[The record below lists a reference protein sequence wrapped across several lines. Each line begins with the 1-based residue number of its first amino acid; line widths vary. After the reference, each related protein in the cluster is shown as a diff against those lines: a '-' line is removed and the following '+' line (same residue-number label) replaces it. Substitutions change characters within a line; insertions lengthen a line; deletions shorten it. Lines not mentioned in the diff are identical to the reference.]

1 MKLRL
6 LLFSLVLI
14 GAATVNGAA
23 QKKEFVGY
31 EHQGV
36 VYGATL
42 PNGAKDLGG
51 GLLSD
56 ENYGVSRFSKGKKFM
71 LWFERITERG
81 ADGVPSWEVKDVLT
95 FSRPKKNREFL
106 LSHSSDCLQ
115 NGKENLDLIVLGE
128 FLAKTKTYKVIN
140 AWQANI
146 DKEKFEKV
154 STIGIVCKFEEPQ
167 NPVED

>member
-6 LLFSLVLI
+6 LFSLVFI
-14 GAATVNGAA
+14 GAAIVNVAA

-31 EHQGV
+31 KHKGV

-56 ENYGVSRFSKGKKFM
+56 ENYGVSRFSKSKKFM
-71 LWFERITERG
+71 LWLERITERG

-95 FSRPKKNREFL
+95 FPRPKKHQEFL
-106 LSHSSDCLQ
+106 LSHSSGCLQ
-115 NGKENLDLIVLGE
+115 NGKENLNLIVMAEL
-128 FLAKTKTYKVIN
+128 LPKTKTYKIIN
-140 AWQANI
+140 SWKV
-146 DKEKFEKV
+146 DVEREKFKKV
-154 STIGIVCKFEEPQ
+154 STKGIVCRYDAPQ
-167 NPVED
+167 IPI